1 MRRSDLKRR
10 CIVDVSRVCDFI
22 RTVTIFGARVQVA
35 YDNRASHELGEGGF
49 YFDAHFASVAEAVSH
64 LETYLGRPFAAW
76 TLYTSAFLPAD
87 LDDTTEPGAFWIA
100 LREGR
105 IDLPDPDRFVLLNS
119 ESLRDRLPFPS
130 RYRAP
135 KARNSGR
142 NPLRSARKTNRD

>member
-22 RTVTIFGARVQVA
+22 RTVTISGARVQVA

-49 YFDAHFASVAEAVSH
+49 YFDARFASVAAAVSH

-76 TLYTSAFLPAD
+76 TLYSSAFLPAD
-87 LDDTTEPGAFWIA
+87 LDDTTDPGSFWIA
-100 LREGR
+100 LRENR
-105 IDLPDPDRFVLLNS
+105 IGLPDPDCFVLLNS
-119 ESLRDRLPFPS
+119 ESLRNRLPFPS

-135 KARNSGR
+135 KARHTGR
-142 NPLRSARKTNRD
+142 NPSRSAKTNRD